1 MRFERILSALAA
13 FPSGGASDTKADGAQ
28 KGNNS
33 RKTAVQTL
41 HDFCRPF
48 VPKLAWARAFSAAP
62 SGYVTNG
69 RLLKDLAHAVREV
82 AEGQVA
88 RTRESAFPHLD
99 VNRTSM
105 DAHAQPSR
113 IPANSHQLNGGD
125 GR

>member
-1 MRFERILSALAA
+1 MRFERVFSVLDA
-13 FPSGGASDTKADGAQ
+13 FPS
-28 KGNNS
+28 
-33 RKTAVQTL
+33 
-41 HDFCRPF
+41 
-48 VPKLAWARAFSAAP
+48 WARAFSAGS
-62 SGYVTNG
+62 SGHVTNG

-88 RTRESAFPHLD
+88 RTRESAFPHFD

-113 IPANSHQLNGGD
+113 VPANSHQLNGGD

>member
-1 MRFERILSALAA
+1 MRFERVFSVLDA
-13 FPSGGASDTKADGAQ
+13 FPS
-28 KGNNS
+28 
-33 RKTAVQTL
+33 
-41 HDFCRPF
+41 
-48 VPKLAWARAFSAAP
+48 WARAFSAGS
-62 SGYVTNG
+62 SGHVTNG